1 MIMSKNYNPVIFF
14 AFCKQER
21 EALAVQ
27 MSKLEFNSA
36 EEQDIITNIFTNAID
51 DLALDDRQLPQ
62 IPNILPLLKHEIGI
76 DIHHGKGY
84 YLPEQESN
92 DLTPI
97 CITVTHSR
105 YTPGTEDISTQV

>member
-1 MIMSKNYNPVIFF
+1 MSKNYNPVIFF

-76 DIHHGKGY
+76 DIHHGGVAIQY
-84 YLPEQESN
+84 RCLEGRAVAVW
-92 DLTPI
+92 T
-97 CITVTHSR
+97 
-105 YTPGTEDISTQV
+105 TEAL

>member
-36 EEQDIITNIFTNAID
+36 EEQDIITNIFTNAIE
-51 DLALDDRQLPQ
+51 
-62 IPNILPLLKHEIGI
+62 HFSS
-76 DIHHGKGY
+76 
-84 YLPEQESN
+84 EQEEVRSAAAFAAGEQSS
-92 DLTPI
+92 I
-97 CITVTHSR
+97 
-105 YTPGTEDISTQV
+105 